1 MLRLVAARG
10 GERVVEPR
18 CVGLWGL
25 DPELAAYVERRL
37 RARWPQL
44 QVERAADATG
54 PGAPSADLWI
64 CGGEPPP
71 ELNVPI
77 LWLGEIDR
85 AAGVV
90 RLGARLWKCST
101 PITGRQLVRSV
112 DEVWR
117 QLG

>member
-1 MLRLVAARG
+1 MLRLVPAPG
-10 GERVVEPR
+10 GERAGEPR
-18 CVGLWGL
+18 CVLFWGL
-25 DPELAAYVERRL
+25 DHELAAYLERRL
-37 RARWPQL
+37 RARWPRL
-44 QVERAADATG
+44 RIEYAGAD
-54 PGAPSADLWI
+54 GAQEPPPADLWI

-90 RLGARLWKCST
+90 RVGARRWRCST

-117 QLG
+117 QLA